1 MKKLLLVSM
10 LLLVF
15 AVAAFAGTARNIY
28 QKVTCQAPYDVLTY
42 VTNTGTTTSA
52 DYRVRVWMLERPT
65 EILTTELGQPG
76 YTAPGALRLVK
87 ITAAQP
93 YAAIL
98 VQIGTFT
105 TQWVAGNTLHYE
117 VTRLAT
123 SEVAEFNL
131 VIPAGTGTYTES
143 TLQVIPPFPPAGF
156 TLEVTSNYAG
166 AAIYRDGNPTGQVT
180 PYTFPAPATAG
191 TYTLMLPNVLWTTAP
206 YVYAATA
213 NETVHFVGVKT
224 PDPAMNPVPADLHE
238 FHIAFDAVATPYN
251 LSWEAPIAGPAPT
264 GYYLVWNG
272 APQVDLGNVLSW
284 ITPAIAEGNYTWM
297 VIPYITDPAKG
308 TTRSMGPVK
317 AVLKDT
323 AAKGASTAAVNW
335 HFTVIRDAA
344 PTTTYTLNV
353 NGPDGYAVA
362 GPVAG
367 TTDYVAT
374 DANDMIN
381 DLVGSYTIAAAP
393 AGFHWLVNPIVVAAG
408 DFTANV
414 ATIEFVLEADAPV
427 DITVNADGTVSGPA
441 GTVIVPAPVPPVFG
455 GTDTGIPAV
464 VNMITSTGT
473 HDVVVTR
480 PVGYPVEWYCWIV
493 VAGNVLEAAN
503 PIITPTYTFANV
515 NFDAK
520 GDVFV
525 VVDDNE
531 TLPVELSAFNAVLTA
546 DLFVKLTWVTESE
559 TGLVGYRVYRSDV
572 QDYASAVLVTP
583 VMIDATNT
591 SEQHTY
597 NYTDRE
603 VEVNNTYWY
612 WLEAVDYNNTTLH
625 GPVSVEV
632 LGNVTPPLP
641 TTTVLGN
648 AYPNPFKA
656 NTNISVAVKAGETAT
671 VTIYNILGQA
681 VRTYKVSEGSHT
693 INWDGRDSRNNN
705 CGSGIYFYK
714 MSSPSM
720 NQTKKMVIVK

>member
-1 MKKLLLVSM
+1 
-10 LLLVF
+10 
-15 AVAAFAGTARNIY
+15 
-28 QKVTCQAPYDVLTY
+28 
-42 VTNTGTTTSA
+42 
-52 DYRVRVWMLERPT
+52 
-65 EILTTELGQPG
+65 
-76 YTAPGALRLVK
+76 
-87 ITAAQP
+87 
-93 YAAIL
+93 
-98 VQIGTFT
+98 
-105 TQWVAGNTLHYE
+105 
-117 VTRLAT
+117 
-123 SEVAEFNL
+123 
-131 VIPAGTGTYTES
+131 
-143 TLQVIPPFPPAGF
+143 
-156 TLEVTSNYAG
+156 
-166 AAIYRDGNPTGQVT
+166 
-180 PYTFPAPATAG
+180 
-191 TYTLMLPNVLWTTAP
+191 
-206 YVYAATA
+206 
-213 NETVHFVGVKT
+213 
-224 PDPAMNPVPADLHE
+224 
-238 FHIAFDAVATPYN
+238 
-251 LSWEAPIAGPAPT
+251 
-264 GYYLVWNG
+264 
-272 APQVDLGNVLSW
+272 
-284 ITPAIAEGNYTWM
+284 
-297 VIPYITDPAKG
+297 
-308 TTRSMGPVK
+308 
-317 AVLKDT
+317 
-323 AAKGASTAAVNW
+323 
-335 HFTVIRDAA
+335 
-344 PTTTYTLNV
+344 
-353 NGPDGYAVA
+353 
-362 GPVAG
+362 
-367 TTDYVAT
+367 
-374 DANDMIN
+374 MIN
-381 DLVGSYTIAAAP
+381 DLVGTYTIAAAP

-408 DFTANV
+408 DFVANV
-414 ATIEFVLEADAPV
+414 ATIEFALEADAPV

-473 HDVVVTR
+473 HDVIVTR
-480 PVGYPVEWYCWIV
+480 PAGYPVEWFCWIV
-493 VAGNVLEAAN
+493 VGGNVYEGAN
-503 PIITPTYTFANV
+503 PIITNTYTFANV

>member
-1 MKKLLLVSM
+1 MKKFLVLSLFILLIAA
-10 LLLVF
+10 VF
-15 AVAAFAGTARNIY
+15 AANPRAYSQWITLNDSSNPVGPNDGTPYPNYIY
-28 QKVTCQAPYDVLTY
+28 SVYNSSNPGNVIA
-42 VTNTGTTTSA
+42 TNTASNPANVCVKLQTTSGKVIA
-52 DYRVRVWMLERPT
+52 FVNQSLF
-65 EILTTELGQPG
+65 
-76 YTAPGALRLVK
+76 
-87 ITAAQP
+87 AAN
-93 YAAIL
+93 
-98 VQIGTFT
+98 
-105 TQWVAGNTLHYE
+105 W
-117 VTRLAT
+117 
-123 SEVAEFNL
+123 
-131 VIPAGTGTYTES
+131 PAGS
-143 TLQVIPPFPPAGF
+143 TLYCTVTYIPTGETYSWTKLIAAGSTINDTTVPYIVPPTVPVGHSLA
-156 TLEVTSNYAG
+156 VSSNYTG
-166 AAIYRDGNPTGQVT
+166 AAIYLDGLPTGQVT
-180 PYTFPAPATAG
+180 PYTFNPAVAG
-191 TYTLMLPNVLWTTAP
+191 TYTVQLANVVWTTLP

-238 FHIAFDAVATPYN
+238 FHIAFDAVAGPYN

-381 DLVGSYTIAAAP
+381 DLVGTYTIAAAP
-393 AGFHWLVNPIVVAAG
+393 AGFHWVLNPIVVAAG
-408 DFTANV
+408 DFVANV

-441 GTVIVPAPVPPVFG
+441 GTVIVPAPVPPIFG

-473 HDVVVTR
+473 HDVIVTR
-480 PVGYPVEWYCWIV
+480 PAGYPIEWFCWIV